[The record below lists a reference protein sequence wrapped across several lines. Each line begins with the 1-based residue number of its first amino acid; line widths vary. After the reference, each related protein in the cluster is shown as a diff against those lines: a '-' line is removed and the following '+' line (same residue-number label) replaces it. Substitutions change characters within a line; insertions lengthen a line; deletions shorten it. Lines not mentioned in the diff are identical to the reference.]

1 MLGLGEIDGEVKTQD
16 GFNPEVWS
24 RTIDG
29 LQLGGKQLAAAYA
42 KGVTRAITPPMSG
55 RGTYKG
61 ISAGF
66 STGALNALEPG
77 AVFGTDLAAHIS
89 LTQTKYGAKTESHS
103 AAIGEL
109 RASLLAATHANG
121 TGTGE
126 HPEDKYTQATAF
138 AHIVNGTLPLVIQV
152 HSADAIA
159 ALLRVKAEVEALSPT
174 HSKLR
179 LIIHG
184 GAETHLVAPAL
195 AEANVPVV
203 LAPLLAYQQSWDQRR
218 ALTGAPLTNGTAV
231 DALLA
236 AGVLVGIG
244 PNEAWEARDLPLM
257 AGVALA
263 NGQGALHYAE
273 ALKLVG
279 GNLYEMLGV
288 EAASEEGEFVIFEG
302 SPLDIDGRLRAV
314 RNAAGK
320 VDLWV

>member
-1 MLGLGEIDGEVKTQD
+1 
-16 GFNPEVWS
+16 
-24 RTIDG
+24 
-29 LQLGGKQLAAAYA
+29 
-42 KGVTRAITPPMSG
+42 MSG

-77 AVFGTDLAAHIS
+77 AVFGTDLAAHVS

-121 TGTGE
+121 TGE
-126 HPEDKYTQATAF
+126 HPEDKYTQVTSF

-159 ALLRVKAEVEALSPT
+159 ALLRVKEEVEASSPT

-179 LIIHG
+179 MIIHG

-195 AEANVPVV
+195 AAANVPVV

-263 NGQGALHYAE
+263 NGQGALNYSE

-279 GNLYEMLGV
+279 GNLYEMLGLKHGA
-288 EAASEEGEFVIFEG
+288 EIEGAGNEEFVVFEG

>member
-1 MLGLGEIDGEVKTQD
+1 
-16 GFNPEVWS
+16 
-24 RTIDG
+24 
-29 LQLGGKQLAAAYA
+29 
-42 KGVTRAITPPMSG
+42 MSG

-66 STGALNALEPG
+66 STGATNALERG
-77 AVFGTDLAAHIS
+77 AVFANEVAAHVS
-89 LTQTKYGAKTESHS
+89 LTQAKYRPKTESHS

-121 TGTGE
+121 TGA
-126 HPEDKYTQATAF
+126 HPEDKYTQATSF

-159 ALLRVKAEVEALSPT
+159 ALLRVKAEVESLSPT
-174 HSKLR
+174 GSKLR

-195 AEANVPVV
+195 AAAKVPVV

-263 NGQGALHYAE
+263 NGQGALNYSE

-279 GNLYEMLGV
+279 ENFYKMLGI
-288 EAASEEGEFVIFEG
+288 EAASDEGEFVVYEG
-302 SPLDIDGRLRAV
+302 SPLEIDGRLRAV

-320 VDLWV
+320 VDIWA